1 MSGYSSEELL
11 TMNVLDVEAV
21 VSASSFAFH
30 MQKVIAQ
37 GQGRFETQHRHK
49 DGSLFEVS
57 ISAQYQKTE
66 GGRFVVFL
74 EDITKNKATTDQIQS
89 LQLKQAVSEGTE
101 KQLQTALDTDRSLSI
116 AVGIVMVQ
124 CQVGRDGAMKLLRNR
139 ARNQNGNVTADY
151 F

>member
-1 MSGYSSEELL
+1 MLNASTEGFWLTDTQGRFLEVNTNYCQMSGYSSEELL

-74 EDITKNKATTDQIQS
+74 EDITKNEVTIDQIQS
-89 LQLKQAVSEGTE
+89 LQLKQAAS
-101 KQLQTALDTDRSLSI
+101 
-116 AVGIVMVQ
+116 
-124 CQVGRDGAMKLLRNR
+124 
-139 ARNQNGNVTADY
+139 
-151 F
+151 